1 MRQAKA
7 DAKTHHV
14 FPVRKRIP
22 YMVTKRQNW
31 LLKFGVLAIVNPS
44 LIMLSL
50 AAGGPAKE
58 TKVTPSKPT
67 KTATRS
73 VSNSARTSSKVSGK
87 SGQLS
92 IKVDINPASR
102 KPEGQER
109 KVLGRISAEQRKAA
123 AAAMRAARAERR
135 GPAQVG
141 APGPGG
147 QPDYFGT
154 TPNYANSP
162 LPQFDAQ
169 GNHIAGTGIR
179 KFVDTLPGLG
189 PSHANNL
196 GKYISV
202 AQPIPNSAYPNDDYY
217 EIGVEDFQHQW
228 STDLPPTSQVRGY
241 RDLNP
246 LSDGQPHYLG
256 PFIFAEADKPVRL
269 KFVNNLGLGSAGNLF
284 LPVDKTL
291 MGAGDG
297 PLQKGVDA
305 QGNPVYEQYTENRA
319 LIHLHGGKTPWISDG
334 TPHQWIVPKGDPTP
348 YKRGVSARNVP
359 DMTDPGDG
367 AMTYYFTNQ
376 QNARQMFYH
385 DHTSGMTRLNFYAGE
400 ASGYMITDQYEK
412 DLIDGTNLSGIN
424 PGLKQVL
431 PTSNDEHRYGIPLV
445 IADKTFVPD
454 AAQLA
459 ATDPTWNWGPMGNLW
474 YPHVYMPNQNPYDI
488 SGANGMGRYDWG
500 QWFWPS
506 FPSKVG
512 AKPNPYYGAPGEPP
526 MMPGVPHPSAVP
538 EAFMD
543 VMTVNGTAFPTM
555 PVDRKAYRFRILNA
569 STERYVNL
577 QLYYIDP
584 AHPTEIKMLPADP
597 HGPNDAIPLSTPGMT
612 GFGVGFTNTTLNP
625 DGTISDNGTGLPA
638 GTWPDTWPTDGRDG
652 GVPDPTTAGPAWIQ
666 IGNEAGFLPKPVVIP
681 TTPFGYEYMRRTIVV
696 LNNSTHSLW
705 VGPAER
711 ADVIVDFS
719 QVPAGSK
726 IIMYNDAA
734 APLPGFDA
742 RLDYYTGNPDQQDTG
757 GAPSTVEGFA
767 PNTRTIMRF
776 EVNPDTNVPA
786 AAPINVGDL
795 TPLIQA
801 AHTASQPAPIVPQ
814 SMYNDARG
822 QNYTD
827 TFSSINAT
835 SLTFT
840 PLDEKTGA
848 PTGPAITTKMEP
860 KAIQELFELQYGRM
874 NATLG
879 VEMPFTTYAT
889 QVTVPLGYF
898 DPTTENMSDDKVQ
911 IWKVTHNGVD
921 SHVMHFHLFDV
932 QIVNRVGWD
941 GAVTWPEANELGW
954 KESIKMHPLQ
964 DCIVAMRP
972 KHMYLPF
979 ALPDNVRPLDP
990 TKAVGAQ
997 IEVQDL
1003 SGAGPITITNA
1014 NTNFMWDYAWHCH
1027 LLGHEENDMMRP
1039 VSVAVSKTA
1048 PVAPTGASATVVAS
1062 GVEVSWSDSASVNWN
1077 YRVERN
1083 AGARASG
1090 GGLLWSVVATVPK
1103 GTTTW
1108 IDKDPTIGGTVQYR
1122 ISAING
1128 GGESAKATCSTSV
1141 TSSVRLANL
1150 TAYASPLSSSAPS
1163 VQLYWTNNSPGAT
1176 GIVVERA
1183 TNRTFTANV
1192 VDVTA
1197 NGLSSD
1203 MVDSTV
1209 AARTTY
1215 YYRIKSAD
1223 SNTWVGPVVV
1233 TTEGQLPSVIS
1244 GVTATAAA
1252 STTAAP
1258 SINLTW
1264 NLGSNP
1270 YPLTAL
1276 MIQRATDANFTAN
1289 LNTISLATNATS
1301 YTDTPLAIQTKY
1313 YYRLASSN
1321 QYGMA
1326 DYSTTVSATTGV
1338 QLPAAPS
1345 NFAATPA
1352 TPGTG
1357 TTSNV
1362 QLTWVDNASNETGFE
1377 VQRATNSAFTT
1388 GLTTLTAGANAT
1400 SLNNNNLPLNATYY
1414 YRVRA
1419 VAAGGAQS
1427 AWSNVAGPVT
1437 TAQRVGVAPT
1447 GVRLATAAAGS
1458 NPMTVTVTWT
1468 NPAQAAGI
1476 NPTGIT
1482 IQRATDAAFT
1492 ANVTSFAAA
1501 SATATSYVDSTV
1513 SGSTRYYYR
1522 LATVNIAGV
1531 GPWSTSANI
1540 TTPVAVA
1547 GSPVASAVNVPISTN
1562 APSIVV
1568 NWTATPPAG
1577 VTGFVIQR
1585 ARNTQFTT
1593 NMVQTSVSGAA
1604 MRTYSDTGLG
1614 ANTTYYYRV
1623 AMVSPLGNSAW
1634 SNRVTITSVGQ
1645 LPGQVTGLT
1654 LNGTVTTTSAPIRWT
1669 AVAGATSYDYQFSS
1683 GAGVLAGTATGT
1695 TATRTGLTRGTT
1707 YTVQV
1712 RARNTSGTGAWS
1724 APLTVT
1730 TAP

>member
-1 MRQAKA
+1 
-7 DAKTHHV
+7 
-14 FPVRKRIP
+14 
-22 YMVTKRQNW
+22 MVTKRQNW
-31 LLKFGVLAIVNPS
+31 LLRFGVLAIVNPS

-50 AAGGPAKE
+50 AAGGPVNE
-58 TKVTPSKPT
+58 SKVTTPKST

-73 VSNSARTSSKVSGK
+73 VSKKARAASKVTGK
-87 SGQLS
+87 SAQLS
-92 IKVDINPASR
+92 TKVEIKALTR

-109 KVLGRISAEQRKAA
+109 KILGRVSVEQRKAA
-123 AAAMRAARAERR
+123 AAAMRTARAERR

-189 PSHANNL
+189 ISHANNL
-196 GKYISV
+196 GKYIPV
-202 AQPIPNSAYPNDDYY
+202 AQPIPNAAYPNDDYY

-246 LSDGQPHYLG
+246 LSDGQAHYFG

-269 KFVNNLGLGSAGNLF
+269 KFVNNLGVGTAGNLF

-297 PLQKGVDA
+297 PLQTGVDGN
-305 QGNPVYEQYTENRA
+305 GNPVFAQYTENRA
-319 LIHLHGGKTPWISDG
+319 LIHLHGGKSPWISDG
-334 TPHQWIVPKGDPTP
+334 TPHQWIVPAGESTP

-400 ASGYMITDQYEK
+400 ASGYMITDKYEK

-424 PGLKQVL
+424 PGLKQAL

-454 AAQLA
+454 SVQMA

-506 FPSKVG
+506 FPSKFG
-512 AKPNPYYGAPGEPP
+512 AVPNPYYGAPGEPP

-555 PVDRKAYRFRILNA
+555 PVERKAYRFRILNA

-597 HGPNDAIPLSTPGMT
+597 HGPNDALPLSTPGMT
-612 GFGVGFTNTTLNP
+612 GFGIGFTNPLMNN
-625 DGTISDNGTGLPA
+625 DGTIGGNGTGLPPNS
-638 GTWPDTWPTDGRDG
+638 WPDTWPTDARDG
-652 GVPDPTTAGPAWIQ
+652 DVPDPTAAGPAWVQ
-666 IGNEAGFLPKPVVIP
+666 IGNESGFLPKPVVIP
-681 TTPFGYEYMRRTIVV
+681 SAPFAYEYMRRTIVV

-705 VGPAER
+705 IGPAER
-711 ADVIVDFS
+711 ADVLVDFS
-719 QVPAGSK
+719 NVPAGSK

-776 EVNPDTNVPA
+776 DVGTAPA
-786 AAPINVGDL
+786 AAPLNLNDL

-801 AHTASQPAPIVPQ
+801 AHSASQPAPIVPQ
-814 SMYNDARG
+814 SSYNDARG
-822 QNYTD
+822 QNYAD
-827 TFSSINAT
+827 TYSAINAT

-848 PTGPAITTKMEP
+848 PTGPAVSTKMEP

-879 VEMPFTTYAT
+879 VEMPFTTYAN

-972 KHMYLPF
+972 KHMFLPF
-979 ALPDNVRPLDP
+979 AVPDNIRPLDP

-1039 VSVAVSKTA
+1039 VSISVSKTA
-1048 PVAPTGASATVVAS
+1048 PVAPTGAGTSIVAS
-1062 GVEVSWSDSASVNWN
+1062 GVEVSWSDASVVNWN
-1077 YRVERN
+1077 YRIERN
-1083 AGARASG
+1083 AGARAAG

-1103 GTTTW
+1103 GTTSW
-1108 IDKDPTIGGTVQYR
+1108 IDKDPTIGGTIQYR

-1128 GGESAKATCSTSV
+1128 GGESTQATCSISV
-1141 TSSVRLANL
+1141 VSNIRLASL

-1163 VQLYWTNNSPGAT
+1163 VQLFWINNTPSAT
-1176 GIVVERA
+1176 GIIVERS

-1197 NGLSSD
+1197 SGLSSD

-1209 AARTTY
+1209 AAKTTY

-1223 SNTWVGPVVV
+1223 SNTWVGPVVA
-1233 TTEGQLPSVIS
+1233 TTEGQLPAVVS
-1244 GVTATAAA
+1244 GVSATPAG
-1252 STTAAP
+1252 SSTAAP
-1258 SINLTW
+1258 SINLRW
-1264 NLGSNP
+1264 SLGSNP
-1270 YPLTAL
+1270 YPLTGL
-1276 MIQRATDANFTAN
+1276 MLQRATDANFTAN
-1289 LNTISLATNATS
+1289 LNTFSLATNATS
-1301 YTDTPLAIQTKY
+1301 YTDTPLAIQTQY
-1313 YYRLASSN
+1313 YYRLAASN
-1321 QYGMA
+1321 QYGMG
-1326 DYSTTVSATTGV
+1326 DYSSTASATTGV
-1338 QLPAAPS
+1338 QVPGAPSGLAAAPAVS
-1345 NFAATPA
+1345 
-1352 TPGTG
+1352 GTG
-1357 TTSNV
+1357 TTSSIR
-1362 QLTWVDNASNETGFE
+1362 LTWVDNASNETSFE
-1377 VQRATNSAFTT
+1377 IQRATNSQFTT
-1388 GLTTLTAGANAT
+1388 GLTTLSAATNAVTFTNTA
-1400 SLNNNNLPLNATYY
+1400 LPLNATYY

-1419 VAAGGAQS
+1419 LAAGGAQS
-1427 AWSNVAGPVT
+1427 AWSNVAGPAT
-1437 TAQRVGVAPT
+1437 TPQRAGLAPT
-1447 GVRLATAAAGS
+1447 GVGLTAAAAGS
-1458 NPMTVTVTWT
+1458 NPMTVTVRWT
-1468 NPAQAAGI
+1468 NPTQAAGI

-1482 IQRATDAAFT
+1482 IQRATDSAFT
-1492 ANVTSFAAA
+1492 ANVTTVAAA

-1522 LATVNIAGV
+1522 LATVNVAGN

-1547 GSPVASAVNVPISTN
+1547 GAPVASAVNTPISTN
-1562 APSIVV
+1562 APSITV

-1593 NMVQTSVSGAA
+1593 NMVQTSVNGAA
-1604 MRTYSDTGLG
+1604 LRTFSDTGLG

-1634 SNRVTITSVGQ
+1634 SNTVTITSVGQ
-1645 LPGQVTGLT
+1645 LPGQVSGLA

-1669 AVAGATSYDYQFSS
+1669 AVTGATGYDIQFTAGAT
-1683 GAGVLAGTATGT
+1683 VLASTATGT
-1695 TATRTGLTRGTT
+1695 TATRTGLTRGRS
-1707 YTVQV
+1707 YSVQV
-1712 RARNTSGTGAWS
+1712 RARNASGTGAWS
-1724 APLTVT
+1724 APITVT

>member
-1 MRQAKA
+1 
-7 DAKTHHV
+7 
-14 FPVRKRIP
+14 
-22 YMVTKRQNW
+22 MVTKRQNW
-31 LLKFGVLAIVNPS
+31 LLRFGVLAIVNPS

-50 AAGGPAKE
+50 AAGGPVKE
-58 TKVTPSKPT
+58 STVTSPKST

-73 VSNSARTSSKVSGK
+73 VSKKARTTSKVTGK
-87 SGQLS
+87 SAQLS
-92 IKVDINPASR
+92 TKVDIKAVTR

-109 KVLGRISAEQRKAA
+109 KVLGRVSVEQRKAA
-123 AAAMRAARAERR
+123 AAAMRTARAERR
-135 GPAQVG
+135 GPAQIG

-189 PSHANNL
+189 PNHANNL

-202 AQPIPNSAYPNDDYY
+202 AQPIPNAAYPNDDYY

-228 STDLPPTSQVRGY
+228 NTDLPATSQVRGY

-256 PFIFAEADKPVRL
+256 PFIFAEADKPVRM
-269 KFVNNLGLGSAGNLF
+269 KFVNNLGVGTAGNLF

-297 PLQKGVDA
+297 PLQTSVDGN
-305 QGNPVYEQYTENRA
+305 GNPVYAQYTENRA

-334 TPHQWIVPKGDPTP
+334 TPHQWIVPAGESTP

-400 ASGYMITDQYEK
+400 ASGYFITDQYEK

-506 FPSKVG
+506 FPSKFG
-512 AKPNPYYGAPGEPP
+512 AVPNPYYGAPGEPP

-555 PVDRKAYRFRILNA
+555 PVERKAYRFRILNA

-597 HGPNDAIPLSTPGMT
+597 HGPNDALPLSTPGMT
-612 GFGVGFTNTTLNP
+612 GFGVGFTNPLMNT
-625 DGTISDNGTGLPA
+625 DGTVGGNGTGLPP
-638 GTWPDTWPTDGRDG
+638 GTWPDTWPTDARDG
-652 GVPDPTTAGPAWIQ
+652 DVPDPTAAGPAWVQ
-666 IGNEAGFLPKPVVIP
+666 IGNESGFLPKPVVIP
-681 TTPFGYEYMRRTIVV
+681 SAPFAYEYMRRTIVV

-705 VGPAER
+705 IGPAER
-711 ADVIVDFS
+711 ADVLVDFS

-776 EVNPDTNVPA
+776 DVGTAPA
-786 AAPINVGDL
+786 AAPLNVNDIS
-795 TPLIQA
+795 PLIQA

-814 SMYNDARG
+814 SSYNDVRG
-822 QNYTD
+822 QNYAD
-827 TFSSINAT
+827 TYSSINAT

-848 PTGPAITTKMEP
+848 PTGPAVTTKMEP

-898 DPTTENMSDDKVQ
+898 DPTTENMSDNKVQ

-921 SHVMHFHLFDV
+921 SHIMHFHLFDV

-954 KESIKMHPLQ
+954 KESLKMHPLQ
-964 DCIVAMRP
+964 DCIIAMRP
-972 KHMYLPF
+972 KHMFLPF
-979 ALPDNVRPLDP
+979 AVPDNIRPLDP

-1048 PVAPTGASATVVAS
+1048 PVAPTGASATVVSS
-1062 GVEVSWSDSASVNWN
+1062 GIQVSWTDSSVVNWN

-1083 AGARASG
+1083 AGARVSG

-1108 IDKDPTIGGTVQYR
+1108 IDKDTTIGGTIQYR

-1128 GGESAKATCSTSV
+1128 GGESAKATCSTTV
-1141 TSSVRLANL
+1141 TSSVRLANF
-1150 TAYASPLSSSAPS
+1150 TAYAAPLTSSAPS
-1163 VQLYWTNNSPGAT
+1163 VLLYWTNNIPSVT

-1183 TNRTFTANV
+1183 TNRAFTANV

-1197 NGLSSD
+1197 SGLSSD

-1209 AARTTY
+1209 AAKTTY

-1233 TTEGQLPSVIS
+1233 TTAGQLPTVIS
-1244 GVTATAAA
+1244 GVTATPAA

-1258 SINLTW
+1258 SINLSW
-1264 NLGSNP
+1264 SLGSIP
-1270 YPLTAL
+1270 YPLTGL
-1276 MIQRATDANFTAN
+1276 MLQRSTDANFAAN
-1289 LNTISLATNATS
+1289 LITNNLATNATS
-1301 YTDTPLAIQTKY
+1301 FVDSPLAIQTKY
-1313 YYRLASSN
+1313 YYRLAASN

-1326 DYSTTVSATTGV
+1326 NYSATVSATTGV
-1338 QLPAAPS
+1338 QVPGAPTGLAAAPAAPGS
-1345 NFAATPA
+1345 
-1352 TPGTG
+1352 G
-1357 TTSNV
+1357 TTSNI
-1362 QLTWVDNASNETGFE
+1362 LLSWVDNASNETSFE
-1377 VQRATNSAFTT
+1377 IQRATNAGFTA
-1388 GLTTLTAGANAT
+1388 GLTTLTAAANAV
-1400 SLNNNNLPLNATYY
+1400 SFNNTALPLNATYY

-1419 VAAGGAQS
+1419 LAAGGAQS
-1427 AWSNVAGPVT
+1427 AWSNVAGPAT
-1437 TAQRVGVAPT
+1437 TPQRAGLAPT
-1447 GVRLATAAAGS
+1447 GVGVTASAAGTIPVS
-1458 NPMTVTVTWT
+1458 ITVRWT

-1501 SATATSYVDSTV
+1501 SATATSYVDSSV
-1513 SGSTRYYYR
+1513 SASTRYYYR
-1522 LATVNIAGV
+1522 LATVNIAGN
-1531 GPWSTSANI
+1531 GPWSGSVN
-1540 TTPVAVA
+1540 TTTNAAVA
-1547 GSPVASAVNVPISTN
+1547 GAPVASAVNVPISSN
-1562 APSIVV
+1562 APSITV
-1568 NWTATPPAG
+1568 NWTATPAAN

-1593 NMVQTSVSGAA
+1593 NMVETSVSGAA
-1604 MRTYSDTGLG
+1604 LRTFTDTGLG

-1623 AMVSPLGNSAW
+1623 AMVSPQGNSAW
-1634 SNRVTITSVGQ
+1634 SNTVTVTSVGQ
-1645 LPGQVTGLT
+1645 LPGQVTGLA

-1669 AVAGATSYDYQFSS
+1669 AVTGATSYDIQFTA
-1683 GAGVLAGTATGT
+1683 GATVLASTATT
-1695 TATRTGLTRGTT
+1695 TTSSRTGLTRGTT
-1707 YTVQV
+1707 YSVMV
-1712 RARNTSGTGAWS
+1712 RARNASGTGMWS
-1724 APLTVT
+1724 PAITVT